1 MPLTV
6 AAVVVMAILAGCSTA
21 PAPSPTRDR
30 AAVDAS
36 AAASDP
42 SPGPILTG
50 SPPPLNEFEAKII
63 DALQTLGMEGEVGE
77 HGFRNA
83 VIWTPYEQSPLFVH
97 AWPTGTD
104 RGEFSVLSERVVE
117 GRTVRRVE
125 YTSGPVRDRFECGD
139 VTYETE
145 GATPPGFED
154 FDAFLA
160 EFIAALRC
168 DEIRNEG

>member
-50 SPPPLNEFEAKII
+50 SPPPLNELEARII
-63 DALQTLGMEGEVGE
+63 DALQTLGIEGVPCE
-77 HGFRNA
+77 HSFRNA
-83 VIWTPYEQSPLFVH
+83 VICTPYEQRPLVH
-97 AWPTGTD
+97 ALPTGTD
-104 RGEFSVLSERVVE
+104 RGDFSVLSERVVE
-117 GRTVRRVE
+117 SRTIRRVE
-125 YTSGPVRDRFECGD
+125 YASGILRDRFECGD
-139 VTYETE
+139 ATYEIDQ
-145 GATPPGFED
+145 ATPPGYED

>member
-1 MPLTV
+1 MNV
-6 AAVVVMAILAGCSTA
+6 AAIVVVAILVAGCSTG
-21 PAPSPTRDR
+21 PAPSAPRDR
-30 AAVDAS
+30 AAVDAA
-36 AAASDP
+36 AAASDT
-42 SPGPILTG
+42 SPAPVLTG
-50 SPPPLNEFEAKII
+50 SPPPLNELEAKII
-63 DALQTLGMEGEVGE
+63 DALETLGIDGELGE

-83 VIWTPYEQSPLFVH
+83 LIWTPYEESPLFVH

-104 RGEFSVLSERVVE
+104 RGEFSALRERVVE

-125 YTSGPVRDRFECGD
+125 YASGPVRDRFECGD

-145 GATPPGFED
+145 GAIPPGFED

-168 DEIRNEG
+168 EEIQNGA